1 MNCKLKKSFFFFM
14 ILFLVSCGNGETKLD
29 NVSSK
34 STSET
39 KIKIDTLQKITNQ
52 IKPRIGLEQMTDIQT
67 INPSIHV
74 DLKYATTDNF
84 MHQILYKDIPH
95 LYLQNDVAERLSKC
109 QKFLKKINP
118 SLSLLIYDGVR
129 PLTVQ
134 KNMWKALDTIPVKE
148 RTKFVSNPANGS
160 LHNYGAAVDLTICN
174 EKGIALDMG
183 AGFDDIREIAY
194 PKFEAKFL
202 ASGELTTEQIDN
214 RKLLRKVMSSEG
226 FTNIQT
232 EWWHFNAC
240 SRRFAKIK
248 YTLLK

>member
-1 MNCKLKKSFFFFM
+1 MNYKLKESFYFLI
-14 ILFLVSCGNGETKLD
+14 ILFLVSCDNDDARLVENITKI
-29 NVSSK
+29 SKEK
-34 STSET
+34 ST
-39 KIKIDTLQKITNQ
+39 KIDTIQEVSKNIQ
-52 IKPRIGLEQMTDIQT
+52 PRIGLEQLTDIQA
-67 INPSIHV
+67 INPTIQV

-95 LYLQNDVAERLSKC
+95 LYLQKEVAERLSKC

-118 SLSLLIYDGVR
+118 SLSLLIYDGAR

-174 EKGIALDMG
+174 EKGNALDMG

-202 ASGELTTEQIDN
+202 ANGELTTEQIDN

-240 SRRFAKIK
+240 SRAFAKIK
-248 YTLLK
+248 YTILK